1 MGGRERRIKEAK
13 KGGKNIRKE
22 EVKLPLITDNMI
34 LHIENH
40 KGITKKTVKTNKQ
53 DSKVL
58 GYKSNIQKSMVFFY

>member
-22 EVKLPLITDNMI
+22 EVKLPLITDNMS

-40 KGITKKTVKTNKQ
+40 KGITKKNC
-53 DSKVL
+53 
-58 GYKSNIQKSMVFFY
+58 